1 MSCGLKPIRELVCRR
16 TTLEIA
22 KKHDM
27 RTGEGWSISES
38 LFEVRL
44 SITMKQWGAEKEPL
58 LFPVGLV
65 ETVRVLGGSRQ
76 IGPKFSSAGVS
87 FLFTL
92 KLYTKSR

>member
-1 MSCGLKPIRELVCRR
+1 
-16 TTLEIA
+16 
-22 KKHDM
+22 
-27 RTGEGWSISES
+27 
-38 LFEVRL
+38 
-44 SITMKQWGAEKEPL
+44 MKQWGAEKELL

-92 KLYTKSR
+92 ELQNQDKNILFIKIK